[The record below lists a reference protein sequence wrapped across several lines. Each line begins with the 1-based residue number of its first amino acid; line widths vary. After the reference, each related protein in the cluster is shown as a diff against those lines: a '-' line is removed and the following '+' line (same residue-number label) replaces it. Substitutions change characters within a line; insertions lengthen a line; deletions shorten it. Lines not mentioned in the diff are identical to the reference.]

1 MGYFRH
7 PAMTVIE
14 IAAPALLAQVAG
26 VKVWPV
32 TGSKFV
38 IRDLVSTLGRDD
50 GLCRSSSYVHCL
62 NSVISVPVPM
72 MYFTE
77 PEASRTAVF
86 DHRMSRRLPSLV
98 TQ

>member
-1 MGYFRH
+1 MALQDQVGKASSLPVPITFWIF
-7 PAMTVIE
+7 TSIE
-14 IAAPALLAQVAG
+14 VWSRLWAATMVCA
-26 VKVWPV
+26 
-32 TGSKFV
+32 
-38 IRDLVSTLGRDD
+38 
-50 GLCRSSSYVHCL
+50 RSSSYVHCS